1 MSYKF
6 DALISI
12 LNWMESG
19 QTVTSQ
25 YIQEQLEISERTSFR
40 YLQTLEGAGFPI
52 YFDKKKGSYCFVEGY
67 KLLRP
72 NLTLSEALA
81 LMLAKVS
88 LKGMSAGL
96 EVEIQHIEEKLALP
110 RQLLP
115 EHIIFAGDEFSGDV
129 QDIFITLNKSIIE
142 RRSVEFDYYAVST
155 RETSKRTVDPH
166 YLYFN
171 DGIWTMRGW
180 CHTRKNMRAF
190 GLDRISNLTISDTHY
205 IPQLAAPHEEYE
217 GTFGRFVDGEA
228 VEVKLIFNKT
238 SIPALLRKNWHP
250 SQQTRKME
258 DGRLEMT
265 LTVNGILGIRPW
277 IYRWLPNVQ
286 VVAPDELVKLV
297 ASELKAALELQHYI
311 VPTLQRGNGSGDVPA
326 SRDIAITNY

>member
-19 QTVTSQ
+19 QTVTPQ
-25 YIQEQLEISERTSFR
+25 YIQEQLGISERTSFR
-40 YLQTLEGAGFPI
+40 YMQTLEGAGFPI
-52 YFDKKKGSYCFVEGY
+52 YFDKKKCRYCFIEGY

-88 LKGMSAGL
+88 LKGMSAGF
-96 EVEIQHIEEKLALP
+96 ETEIQNIEEKLALP
-110 RQLLP
+110 RQVLP

-129 QDIFITLNKSIIE
+129 HDTFSTLNQTITE
-142 RRSVEFDYYAVST
+142 RRTVEFDYYAVST
-155 RETSKRTVDPH
+155 GETSRRIVDPH

-190 GLDRISNLTISDTHY
+190 ALDRISSLSISDTHFF
-205 IPQLAAPHEEYE
+205 PQLATPHEEYE

-228 VEVKLIFNKT
+228 VEVKLIFNK
-238 SIPALLRKNWHP
+238 SCIPFLLRKTWHP
-250 SQQTRKME
+250 SQQTREME
-258 DGRLEMT
+258 DGRLEMCF
-265 LTVNGILGIRPW
+265 TVNGILGIRPW

-286 VVAPDELVKLV
+286 VVAPDELVQLV
-297 ASELKAALELQHYI
+297 ASELKAALQLQQEAETTY
-311 VPTLQRGNGSGDVPA
+311 V
-326 SRDIAITNY
+326 